1 MEFQFGQF
9 QKYLSRFSLGLGVDL
24 GTVNSLVYVASRGV
38 LIDEP
43 SVVAKDQRHGEVLAV
58 GEEALKMEGKTPP
71 HIKAERPLT
80 DGVISDFE
88 ITQLMLSYFI
98 DEIQDSFFGL
108 RPHVVVAVPQGAT
121 EVDRS
126 SVRDALEN
134 AGARDVFLIEE
145 PMAAAIGAGLPIKKA
160 QGSFL
165 IDIGGGTTEI
175 AVTSLGG
182 IVIKKQSR
190 LGGEKLNE
198 AIKEYV
204 RSRFN
209 LLIGLPTA
217 ERVKL
222 NCGTVLKPKNRLED
236 KIRGRDLVKG
246 LPREVT
252 IDANQVFRALNP
264 VVEEIIN
271 DVQASI
277 EEIPPELIDD
287 IMETGIVLTGGGS
300 KLRGLRARMEAELD
314 LPVKIAD
321 DPLTTV
327 ARGAGKVLENF
338 DDYEETLI

>member
-1 MEFQFGQF
+1 MNFKFDNF
-9 QKYLSRFSLGLGVDL
+9 KKFISRFSLGLGVDL
-24 GTVNSLVYVASRGV
+24 GTVNSLVYVAEKGV

-43 SVVAKDQRHGEVLAV
+43 SAVAKDQRHDEILAV
-58 GEEALKMEGKTPP
+58 GDEALEMEGKTPP
-71 HIKAERPLT
+71 HIKTKKPLK
-80 DGVISDFE
+80 DGVVSNFE
-88 ITQLMLSYFI
+88 ITQMMLSYFI
-98 DEIQDSFFGL
+98 DKLQENFFGL

-126 SVRDALEN
+126 SVVDAMEN

-145 PMAAAIGAGLPIKKA
+145 PMAAAIGAGLPVKKA
-160 QGSFL
+160 KGSMI

-190 LGGEKLNE
+190 LGGEKLNQV
-198 AIKEYV
+198 IQEYV

-222 NCGTVLKPKNRLED
+222 NCGTALKPQELRED
-236 KIRGRDLVKG
+236 TIRGRDLVKG

-252 IDANQVFRALNP
+252 IDANQAYRALNP
-264 VVEEIIN
+264 AIEEIIN
-271 DVQASI
+271 TVQTSI
-277 EEIPPELIDD
+277 EEIPPELVDD
-287 IMETGIVLTGGGS
+287 IMENGIFLTGGVA
-300 KLRGLRARMEAELD
+300 KLRGLRGRLQAQLD
-314 LPVKIAD
+314 LPVTVVD

-327 ARGAGKVLENF
+327 ARGTGKVLEDF
-338 DDYEETLI
+338 DRYEEVLL